1 MKVANQIAYNLDIF
15 FKRMFYSPFS
25 GMNFREK
32 VKSLGQLKVM
42 AVQSSK
48 MLQINPLVT
57 DEHKIKIAL
66 LKK

>member
-1 MKVANQIAYNLDIF
+1 MVANRIGNHLDMF
-15 FKRMFYSPFS
+15 LRMFYSPFP
-25 GMNFREK
+25 GMNFK

-48 MLQINPLVT
+48 VLQINPLVT

-66 LKK
+66 